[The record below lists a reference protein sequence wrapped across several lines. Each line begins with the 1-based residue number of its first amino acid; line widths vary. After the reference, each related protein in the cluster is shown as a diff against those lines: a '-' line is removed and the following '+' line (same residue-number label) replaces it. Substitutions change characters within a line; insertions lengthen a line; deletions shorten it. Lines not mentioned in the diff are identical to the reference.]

1 MRQLSTIRLERTQ
14 KFAHLHSLCQSRCWR
29 WEIMASIMNLLIT
42 DSIACLLVDILYPL
56 IMISRL
62 SPFHFLKVKM
72 VYT

>member
-1 MRQLSTIRLERTQ
+1 MG
-14 KFAHLHSLCQSRCWR
+14 KKK
-29 WEIMASIMNLLIT
+29 IMASMMNLLIT